1 MVNLTS
7 NNGNSML
14 SLRDQPEHRQW
25 IAGRIY
31 TLLSHYWRE
40 DDPDALTTA
49 IASDWVEVLAGMPQ
63 RAIQNACVQYL
74 RDEPRRKP
82 TPGAI
87 LELTRA
93 AAPPPRM
100 VVANFPPLPKPERI
114 SGERANEIMS
124 EIGFRPK
131 SFGGS
136 TND

>member
-1 MVNLTS
+1 MELTS
-7 NNGNSML
+7 SNGSSTP
-14 SLRDQPEHRQW
+14 SLRDQPDHRQW

-63 RAIQNACVQYL
+63 RAIQTACLQYL

-87 LELTRA
+87 LALARDAT
-93 AAPPPRM
+93 PSPPRL
-100 VVANFPPLPKPERI
+100 VVAYTALPPQPERI
-114 SGERANEIMS
+114 SGERANEIMG
-124 EIGFRPK
+124 ELGFRPK
-131 SFGGS
+131 TFGGPI
-136 TND
+136 DD

>member
-1 MVNLTS
+1 MELTS
-7 NNGNSML
+7 SNGNSTP
-14 SLRDQPEHRQW
+14 SLRDQPDHRQW

-63 RAIQNACVQYL
+63 RAIQAACLQYL

-87 LELTRA
+87 LALARDATPSPPRLVVA
-93 AAPPPRM
+93 YQAPP
-100 VVANFPPLPKPERI
+100 PKPERV
-114 SGERANEIMS
+114 SGERANEIMN

-131 SFGGS
+131 TFGGS
-136 TND
+136 TDD